1 MAVFGR
7 LVGASCVLLIHRP
20 SALLPPLL
28 SPSHRLLRRER
39 RGMSLEMGVYG
50 DDMAG
55 RRVMTFVGASQG
67 VWSCCGDAEMHGV
80 GRPRCSKRLSACEM
94 GRASPTTPYTSL
106 FRTFW
111 FHSTRRCFLSTVAP
125 CRQQACSS
133 TSERK
138 PRSQNAF
145 CSSSV
150 LSPQSIPAL

>member
-67 VWSCCGDAEMHGV
+67 VWSCCGDAEMQSV

-106 FRTFW
+106 FRTFCV
-111 FHSTRRCFLSTVAP
+111 HSTRRCFFFKYCCAM
-125 CRQQACSS
+125 
-133 TSERK
+133 
-138 PRSQNAF
+138 
-145 CSSSV
+145 SSV
-150 LSPQSIPAL
+150 GLLVHLGVETPVPKRILLVISHQSIPAL